1 MSGGSGIGSRYR
13 LGFLALI
20 VSGWIVQVATAHA
33 QNLEGQ
39 LVQGMRGLAIAW
51 QNLSQTR
58 RVLLINCRKGGF
70 IGVRLTSGAQVS
82 VDLQKTTS
90 LMNPYLGIVNL
101 TGEFENNADPQDSS
115 CLHSKR
121 EALQNDGWHGNGMS
135 YNFQIYYQ
143 INGSELR
150 LTAGNEVF
158 QNNFLRQP
166 GPPEAEAGT
175 DWHRVFR
182 YPISLQAEK

>member
-1 MSGGSGIGSRYR
+1 MRALAATWQR
-13 LGFLALI
+13 LSDTQT
-20 VSGWIVQVATAHA
+20 V
-33 QNLEGQ
+33 
-39 LVQGMRGLAIAW
+39 LVVDCL
-51 QNLSQTR
+51 
-58 RVLLINCRKGGF
+58 KGGF
-70 IGVRLTSGAQVS
+70 IGVRLTSGARVVS

-101 TGEFENNADPQDSS
+101 TGVFESNSDPQDGS

-121 EALQNDGWHGNGMS
+121 EALQNSGWHGNDMT

-143 INGSELR
+143 LNGSELW

-166 GPPEAEAGT
+166 GPPEADAGT
-175 DWHRVFR
+175 DWHRAFR
-182 YPISLQAEK
+182 YPITGATAQ